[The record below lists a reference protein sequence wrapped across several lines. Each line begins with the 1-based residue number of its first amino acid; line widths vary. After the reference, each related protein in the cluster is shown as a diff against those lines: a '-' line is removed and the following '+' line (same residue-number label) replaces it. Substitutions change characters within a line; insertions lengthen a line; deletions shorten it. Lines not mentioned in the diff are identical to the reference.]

1 MPINQGAKY
10 DSIIESVF
18 HVIYGR
24 WPARTEGDEK
34 EDDDDVIS
42 AMSDFFLTESNLDV
56 VAMAAD
62 WKKERAAALNE
73 KAMGDD
79 DETGAQL

>member
-1 MPINQGAKY
+1 MHINQGAKY
-10 DSIIESVF
+10 EGIIESVF
-18 HVIYGR
+18 HAVYGR
-24 WPARTEGDEK
+24 WPSREEGDEK

-42 AMSDFFLTESNLDV
+42 AMSDFFLSESNLDV

-62 WKKERAAALNE
+62 WKKERTAEMNA

-79 DETGAQL
+79 DETFPQL

>member
-1 MPINQGAKY
+1 MNINRGAKY
-10 DSIIESVF
+10 ESIIESVF
-18 HVIYGR
+18 HAVYGR
-24 WPARTEGDEK
+24 WPSREDGDEK

-62 WKKERAAALNE
+62 WKNDRAAALNE
-73 KAMGDD
+73 KAIGDD
-79 DETGAQL
+79 DETSPQL